1 VALVN
6 TLHQFAKSIHFASG
20 AMELEFGEKI
30 EQMQATALQV
40 AALPLLLLAVAF
52 LALRARQ
59 RGPKPAADAR

>member
-1 VALVN
+1 MN

-40 AALPLLLLAVAF
+40 AALPLFLLAVAF
-52 LALRARQ
+52 LVLRTRQ
-59 RGPKPAADAR
+59 RRTKSTDAS